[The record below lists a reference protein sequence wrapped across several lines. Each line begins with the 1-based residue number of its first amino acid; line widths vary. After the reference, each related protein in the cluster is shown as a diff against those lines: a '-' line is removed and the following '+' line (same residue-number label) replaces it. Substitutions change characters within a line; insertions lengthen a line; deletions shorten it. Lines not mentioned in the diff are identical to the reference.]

1 MAKSGREKVQVRKKT
16 HFLRMQTGGER
27 SCLQNYRL
35 RELLSIYFTM
45 LAVVVVILLASFQG
59 ASPRGDPFPFR
70 VPLDPLGTLELSWN
84 ISYPQQEVCFQLLV
98 KELHFGIVFGMSDRG
113 ELENADLAIL
123 WSDGHKSYF
132 GDAWS
137 DAQGHIRLDSKQDYQ
152 LLEAHRA
159 PEGFYLTFKRSFST
173 CDPNDYLIED
183 GTVHLIYG
191 VLDRPVT
198 SLLALNLSLVNRGLQ
213 RVQLLK
219 PNISNPELPP
229 DVQTLEV
236 LAPNVSVPGQE
247 TTYWCYITEL
257 PENMP
262 KNHIV
267 MYESVI
273 TPGNEALVHHM
284 EVFQCAP
291 QFDSIPNYS
300 GPCDSKMKPQRL
312 NYCRHVL
319 AAWALGAKAF
329 YYPEEAGLA
338 IGGPDSS
345 KYLRLEVHYHNP
357 LQLKGRFDS
366 SGIRLFYTPTLCKYD
381 GGIMELGLVYTPVMA
396 IPPHED
402 HFELTGYCTEK
413 CTATALPAGGIH
425 IFASQLHTHLTGT
438 AVRTM
443 LLRDGREVETVNVD
457 NHFSTHFQEIRMLKK
472 MVTVLPGD
480 VLLTACTYNTQ
491 DREKAT
497 VGGFGILE
505 EMCVNYIH
513 YYPRTELELCKSAV
527 DYGYLQKYFA
537 FMNRFHDDEICSCPQ
552 AAVPEQFAAVSW
564 DPFSKDV
571 LRALY
576 STSPISMHCNQSSAT
591 RFPGDW
597 ERQSLPQVTTSL
609 PKPQYKCETTR
620 EPQPQPQ
627 PPAVIEVRTRGRL

>member
-1 MAKSGREKVQVRKKT
+1 MAKSGREKVQARKKT
-16 HFLRMQTGGER
+16 HFLRIQTGGER

-35 RELLSIYFTM
+35 RKLLSIYFTM

-84 ISYPQQEVCFQLLV
+84 
-98 KELHFGIVFGMSDRG
+98 
-113 ELENADLAIL
+113 
-123 WSDGHKSYF
+123 
-132 GDAWS
+132 DAWS

-219 PNISNPELPP
+219 PNITNPELPP

-236 LAPNVSVPGQE
+236 LAPNMSVPGQE

-262 KNHIV
+262 KNHIA

-357 LQLKGRFDS
+357 LQLKGS
-366 SGIRLFYTPTLCKYD
+366 LS
-381 GGIMELGLVYTPVMA
+381 A
-396 IPPHED
+396 
-402 HFELTGYCTEK
+402 
-413 CTATALPAGGIH
+413 AALPAGGIH

-513 YYPRTELELCKSAV
+513 YYPHTELELCKSAV
-527 DYGYLQKYFA
+527 DYRYLQKYFA

-571 LRALY
+571 LWALY